1 MSAATAGSNAAG
13 NRNPGLE
20 ESQIDSFY
28 KGLLDNLFDAV
39 YFVDIER
46 RITYWNQAAEHIT
59 GYSAIEVIGTRCFDN
74 ILIHVDD
81 EGRSL
86 CFDGCPLAKTLGD
99 SERREV
105 EVYLRHKLGHRVPV
119 SVRVTPITDANGRV
133 TGAVE
138 VFSNIA
144 AKKRTERRV
153 RELENLAFQDSLTEI
168 PNRLYA
174 ELKVEHALQEV
185 EHFDRRNALLLLDLD
200 HFKQVNDTYGH
211 AMGDNLLRTVCRTI
225 SVNLRMGNMVARW
238 GGDEFLLIVKDV
250 SEDGLRQYGERLLRL
265 IANSVVAEGSTRF
278 TVTASIGCTMIR
290 KEDTSQSALQ
300 RADSLMYRS
309 KAFGGNAAICG

>member
-1 MSAATAGSNAAG
+1 
-13 NRNPGLE
+13 
-20 ESQIDSFY
+20 
-28 KGLLDNLFDAV
+28 
-39 YFVDIER
+39 
-46 RITYWNQAAEHIT
+46 
-59 GYSAIEVIGTRCFDN
+59 
-74 ILIHVDD
+74 
-81 EGRSL
+81 
-86 CFDGCPLAKTLGD
+86 
-99 SERREV
+99 
-105 EVYLRHKLGHRVPV
+105 
-119 SVRVTPITDANGRV
+119 
-133 TGAVE
+133 VE